1 MSGPKNGA
9 STECKASAGALVG
22 AGAGLGTLGS
32 LSGRKAAPLRNPVHM
47 RHRLVLSVVDLCL
60 IGLATVCAQLLRDSF
75 ETRPEQLL
83 TLLPYLGLT
92 LAAAI
97 PSLALFKLNQ
107 SIWRF
112 SGMADYLSA
121 LGAAILIVAT
131 AVGLGFLVNRLEG
144 VARSLPI
151 IQAHLIVFGLVGAR
165 VAARLRHNGRGRAVA
180 RPAPQAG
187 EPENI
192 LVVGVNLIT
201 ELYLRSVAEFSAGR
215 VQVMGLLADKE
226 RNTGRLV
233 QRYRILGRPEQIA
246 GILGNLEVHGAP
258 IGRVVVTLPFGE
270 LSAEARA
277 ALHEAEENLH
287 IRVEF
292 FADYICGSERL
303 KPAAPAAPPPGGMRV
318 SNVRVDMA
326 PIGVDAPATFARRPY
341 WRVKRVLDVV
351 AATCLIVLLAPL
363 LILAAVLVI
372 VEIGPPALFWQL
384 RPGIGGR
391 PFRLYKF
398 RTMGRPYDAEGRRIA
413 DAERLSAIG
422 RFLRR
427 FRLDELPQ
435 LFNILIGEMSFIGP
449 RPLLQAD
456 QFPGLD
462 ARLAVRPGMSG
473 WAQIK
478 GGRELSAPDKA
489 ALDVWYIRNA
499 CFQVDLEILLGTLRV
514 VLLGER
520 AADEEAI
527 REAWREL
534 RHSPAD
540 ADWGTSSVPHG
551 ARAQPSA

>member
-1 MSGPKNGA
+1 
-9 STECKASAGALVG
+9 
-22 AGAGLGTLGS
+22 
-32 LSGRKAAPLRNPVHM
+32 M
-47 RHRLVLSVVDLCL
+47 RHRLVLSIVDLCL

-83 TLLPYLGLT
+83 ALLPYVGLT

-112 SGMADYLSA
+112 SGMTDYLSA
-121 LGAAILIVAT
+121 LGAAILIVAA

-144 VARSLPI
+144 VARSLPV

-165 VAARLRHNGRGRAVA
+165 VAARLRHNGRGRSAA

-187 EPENI
+187 GPENI

-215 VQVMGLLADKE
+215 VEVMGLLAGKE

-246 GILGNLEVHGAP
+246 GILADLEVHGAP
-258 IGRVVVTLPFGE
+258 IGRVVVTLPFGD
-270 LSAEARA
+270 LSPEARA

-292 FADYICGSERL
+292 FADYICGSERI
-303 KPAAPAAPPPGGMRV
+303 KPAPAVPPFSSMHVSDMRA
-318 SNVRVDMA
+318 DMA
-326 PIGVDAPATFARRPY
+326 PGGVDAPAALARRPY
-341 WRVKRVLDVV
+341 WRAKRVLDVV

-363 LILAAVLVI
+363 LMLAAVLVI

-384 RPGIGGR
+384 RPGLGGR

-422 RFLRR
+422 GFLRR

-462 ARLAVRPGMSG
+462 ARLAVRPGMTG

-478 GGRELSAPDKA
+478 GGRELSPPDKA

-499 CFQVDLEILLGTLRV
+499 CFQVDLEIFLGTLRV

-520 AADEEAI
+520 AADGDAI
-527 REAWREL
+527 REAWHEL
-534 RHSPAD
+534 RMDAANDKLGGPAVPV
-540 ADWGTSSVPHG
+540 WVQSSV
-551 ARAQPSA
+551 

>member
-1 MSGPKNGA
+1 
-9 STECKASAGALVG
+9 
-22 AGAGLGTLGS
+22 
-32 LSGRKAAPLRNPVHM
+32 
-47 RHRLVLSVVDLCL
+47 
-60 IGLATVCAQLLRDSF
+60 
-75 ETRPEQLL
+75 
-83 TLLPYLGLT
+83 
-92 LAAAI
+92 
-97 PSLALFKLNQ
+97 
-107 SIWRF
+107 
-112 SGMADYLSA
+112 MADYLSA

-151 IQAHLIVFGLVGAR
+151 IQAYLIAFGLVGVR
-165 VAARLRHNGRGRAVA
+165 VAARLRHKGRGRGPA
-180 RPAPQAG
+180 RPAPAAG
-187 EPENI
+187 GPENI
-192 LVVGVNLIT
+192 LVVGVNPIT
-201 ELYLRSVAEFSAGR
+201 ELYLRSLEEFSAGR
-215 VQVMGLLADKE
+215 VQVMGLLAGKE

-233 QRYRILGRPEQIA
+233 QRYRILGRPERIA
-246 GILGNLEVHGAP
+246 SILGDLEVHGAP
-258 IGRVVVTLPFGE
+258 IRRVVVTLPFGE
-270 LSAEARA
+270 LSPEARA
-277 ALHEAEENLH
+277 ALHEAEENLR

-292 FADYICGSERL
+292 FADYVCGSERI
-303 KPAAPAAPPPGGMRV
+303 KPAAAAPAVPPLGSM
-318 SNVRVDMA
+318 SADMA
-326 PIGVDAPATFARRPY
+326 PAGVDAPAAWARRPY
-341 WRVKRVLDVV
+341 WRVKRVLDAI
-351 AATCLIVLLAPL
+351 AALCLIVLLAPL
-363 LILAAVLVI
+363 LVLAAVLVI

-398 RTMGRPYDAEGRRIA
+398 RTMRRPYDADGRRIA
-413 DAERLSAIG
+413 DADRLSAIG

-478 GGRELSAPDKA
+478 GGRELSASDKA

-499 CFQVDLEILLGTLRV
+499 CFRVDLEILLGTLRV

-520 AADEEAI
+520 AADGDAI

-534 RHSPAD
+534 RTATAG
-540 ADWGTSSVPHG
+540 ADWRASSVPH
-551 ARAQPSA
+551 AAPAQPSA

>member
-1 MSGPKNGA
+1 LSGPKNGA
-9 STECKASAGALVG
+9 STDRKASAGALMG
-22 AGAGLGTLGS
+22 AGAGLGALGKS
-32 LSGRKAAPLRNPVHM
+32 LETEKPPTPRGPVHM
-47 RHRLVLSVVDLCL
+47 RHRLVLSVIDLCL
-60 IGLATVCAQLLRDSF
+60 IGLATICAQLLRDSF
-75 ETRPEQLL
+75 ETRPEQFLA
-83 TLLPYLGLT
+83 LLPYLGLT

-97 PSLALFKLNQ
+97 PSLALFRLNR

-151 IQAHLIVFGLVGAR
+151 IQAHLIAFGLVGVR
-165 VAARLRHNGRGRAVA
+165 VAARLRHNGRGRAAA
-180 RPAPQAG
+180 RPTPAAG
-187 EPENI
+187 ELENI

-215 VQVMGLLADKE
+215 VQVMGLLAGKE

-246 GILGNLEVHGAP
+246 SILGDLEVHGAP
-258 IGRVVVTLPFGE
+258 ICRVVVTLPFGE
-270 LSAEARA
+270 LSPEARA
-277 ALHEAEENLH
+277 ALHEAEENLR

-292 FADYICGSERL
+292 FADYICGSERF
-303 KPAAPAAPPPGGMRV
+303 KPAAPAVPPPGKM
-318 SNVRVDMA
+318 SADMA
-326 PIGVDAPATFARRPY
+326 PTGVDAPAALARRPY
-341 WRVKRVLDVV
+341 WRVKRVLDVA

-363 LILAAVLVI
+363 LVLVAVLV
-372 VEIGPPALFWQL
+372 VVDVGPPALFWQL
-384 RPGIGGR
+384 RPGVGGR

-398 RTMGRPYDAEGRRIA
+398 RTMGRPYDAEGCRIA
-413 DAERLSAIG
+413 DADRLTAIG

-435 LFNILIGEMSFIGP
+435 LFNILMGEMSFIGP

-478 GGRELSAPDKA
+478 GGRELSASDKA
-489 ALDVWYIRNA
+489 ALDVWYIKNA
-499 CFQVDLEILLGTLRV
+499 CLRVDLEILLGTLRV

-520 AADEEAI
+520 AADGDAI

-534 RHSPAD
+534 RPAT
-540 ADWGTSSVPHG
+540 AGANWRASSVPHG